1 MFIEENLKNIVETLF
16 QNKQKTIDD
25 ALGIEYEYISKQKM
39 VAKMPVTDNTKQP
52 FGLLHGGASVVLA
65 ESLCSFG
72 AWLNVNPDTSA
83 AVGMEINANHIRA
96 VKTGCV
102 TGIAK
107 PLHKGATSQV
117 WGFEI
122 YTESGK
128 LVCTGRCTMA
138 VIQKKL
144 T

>member
-1 MFIEENLKNIVETLF
+1 MFIEENLKNIVENLF

-39 VAKMPVTDNTKQP
+39 VAKMPVTDSTRQP

-72 AWLNVNPDTSA
+72 AWLNVNPKTSA

-96 VKTGCV
+96 VKSGFV
-102 TGIAK
+102 TATAK
-107 PLHKGATSQV
+107 PIHKGATSQV

-122 YTESGK
+122 HTETGK

-138 VIQKKL
+138 VIQKKSS
-144 T
+144 